1 MLNIEEALKAILEHA
16 TPLTPVTME
25 LDDAAGLVLA
35 EDVMARGNVPPFAN
49 SAMDGFAV
57 LASDIQQASEAT
69 PVRLHILEDVPAG
82 SVATQPVRPGTAI
95 RIMTGAPLPDGADT
109 VVHVEVTRVEGDDVL
124 ILLAFKAGVNVR
136 GMGEDMK
143 DGTIVLTAGTVLRPG
158 EVGVCAAAGHATVTV
173 SPGARVAVL
182 TTGRELVDAAQVPGP
197 GQIRDANAHSLRAQ
211 VAAMGAI
218 PVVFDRVPDTRAT
231 VRSALEQALAQADVV
246 LTNGGVSVGDYDFV
260 KEVLQEMGAELVF
273 WRVKQKPG
281 KPMAFWTLGSKRIV
295 GLPGNP
301 VSCMVCAEEYVR
313 PLVRRMMGHTLLFR
327 PVHTA
332 VLDERYAKGSD
343 AGRAHFVR
351 VRLRER
357 DGLLHATLTG
367 PQGSGILTS
376 MALATGIAVL
386 PEDTPVV
393 EAGQTVQVQLTDLPE
408 DH

>member
-1 MLNIEEALKAILEHA
+1 MLSIEEALKAILDHA
-16 TPLTPVTME
+16 TPLTPVAMP
-25 LDDAAGLVLA
+25 LDEAAGLVLA
-35 EDVMARGNVPPFAN
+35 ETVTARGDVPPFAN

-57 LASDIQQASEAT
+57 QAADIQQASEAT

-95 RIMTGAPLPDGADT
+95 RIMTGAPLPGGADT
-109 VVHVEVTRVEGDDVL
+109 VVHVEVTRTEGMDVL
-124 ILLAFKAGVNVR
+124 VLLALKPGINVR
-136 GMGEDMK
+136 GAGEDMK
-143 DGTIVLTAGTVLRPG
+143 DGATVLAAGTVLRPG

-173 SPGARVAVL
+173 FPRARVAVL
-182 TTGRELVDAAQVPGP
+182 TTGSELVDAAQVPGP

-211 VAAMGAI
+211 VTAMGAV
-218 PVVFDRVPDTRAT
+218 PVVFDRVPDTREA
-231 VRSALEQALAQADVV
+231 VRSALDQALLQADVI

-260 KEVLQEMGAELVF
+260 KDVLQEMGAELVF

-313 PLVRRMMGHTLLFR
+313 PLVRRMMGQALLHR
-327 PVHTA
+327 PVRTA

-351 VRLRER
+351 VRLQER
-357 DGLLHATLTG
+357 GGVLHAISTG

-376 MALATGIAVL
+376 MARATGIAVL

-393 EAGQTVQVQLTDLPE
+393 EAGQSVRVQLTDLPE

>member
-1 MLNIEEALKAILEHA
+1 MLNIEEALKAILDHA
-16 TPLTPVTME
+16 TPLTPVAMP
-25 LDDAAGLVLA
+25 LDEAAGLVLA

-57 LASDIQQASEAT
+57 IASDIQQAAETMPA
-69 PVRLHILEDVPAG
+69 RLHILEDVPAG
-82 SVATQPVRPGTAI
+82 TVATQPVRPGTTI

-109 VVHVEVTRVEGDDVL
+109 VVHVEVTRTEGNDVL
-124 ILLAFKAGVNVR
+124 IMLALKAGVNVR
-136 GMGEDMK
+136 RMGEDMK
-143 DGTIVLTAGTVLRPG
+143 DGAVVLTAGTVLRPG
-158 EVGVCAAAGHATVTV
+158 EVGVCAAAGHATVAV
-173 SPGARVAVL
+173 FPRARVAVL
-182 TTGRELVDAAQVPGP
+182 TTGSELVDAAQVPGP

-218 PVVFDRVPDTRAT
+218 PVVFDRVHDTREA
-231 VRSALEQALAQADVV
+231 VRSALEQALFQTDVV

-260 KEVLQEMGAELVF
+260 KEVLQEMSAELVF

-281 KPMAFWTLGSKRIV
+281 KPMAFWTLGSKCIV

-313 PLVRRMMGHTLLFR
+313 PLVRRMMGHALLYR
-327 PVHTA
+327 PVRTA

-351 VRLRER
+351 VRLQAR
-357 DGLLHATLTG
+357 DGALHAVSTG

-386 PEDTPVV
+386 HEDTPVV
-393 EAGQTVQVQLTDLPE
+393 EAGQSVHVQLTDLPE